1 MKRTLR
7 ILLLVAL
14 AALMLT
20 VSALADMGPKPL
32 LTLRVENAPQEPYY
46 LDILAEGV
54 FPKKDYNGIIWNYDE
69 EERAALDQDLLAAL
83 RDAVPEGW
91 HACTAEGFDGAPTWG
106 DLYAEAWAE
115 DGAPLHSFGYVGLPQ
130 TYRVLI
136 VTQSGDIWLSDPA
149 ERASLQCTAT
159 VDYAAGTVSEAQML
173 RNGKV
178 VMKPVWQAYAV
189 ELLCTLI
196 PTLIVEGILL
206 ALFGFAKSRRNWI
219 VFFAVNLVT
228 QLGVFLSLGV
238 TAVQEGV
245 GLGYFLLLI
254 VVELVVVFAETAAFS
269 HLLTGRTRARAAA
282 YAITANLCSAVLGW
296 FLAEPVWRL
305 VVSIS

>member
-1 MKRTLR
+1 MKRKLR
-7 ILLLVAL
+7 ILLLTALTAL
-14 AALMLT
+14 ALT
-20 VSALADMGPKPL
+20 VPALADMGPKPL
-32 LTLRVENAPQEPYY
+32 LTIRVENAPQEPYY
-46 LDILAEGV
+46 LDILAQGE
-54 FPKKDYNGIIWNYDE
+54 FSDRDYNGITWNYDE
-69 EERAALDQDLLAAL
+69 EERAALDQDLLDAL

-106 DLYAEAWAE
+106 ELYAETWTE

-149 ERASLQCTAT
+149 ERVSLQCTAA

-173 RNGKV
+173 RSGQV
-178 VMKPVWQAYAV
+178 VATPAWRAYAA

-196 PTLIVEGILL
+196 PTLIVEGVLL

-219 VFFAVNLVT
+219 AFFAVNLVT

-238 TAVQEGV
+238 TAVREGV

-254 VVELVVVFAETAAFS
+254 VVELVVLAAETAAFPR
-269 HLLTGRTRARAAA
+269 LLTGRTRSRAAA
-282 YAITANLCSAVLGW
+282 YAVTANLCSAVLGW
-296 FLAEPVWRL
+296 FLAEPVWRF

>member
-7 ILLLVAL
+7 ILGLSAL
-14 AALMLT
+14 TMCLLT
-20 VSALADMGPKPL
+20 VFALADMGPKPL
-32 LTLRVENAPQEPYY
+32 LTLRVEHAPQEPYY
-46 LDILAEGV
+46 LDILAEGD
-54 FPKKDYNGIIWNYDE
+54 FSGQDYNGISWNYDE
-69 EERAALDQDLLAAL
+69 AERASLDQALLTAL
-83 RDAVPEGW
+83 REAVPEGW
-91 HACTAEGFDGAPTWG
+91 HACTAEGTDGPPVWG
-106 DLYAEAWAE
+106 DLYAEEWAE
-115 DGAPLHSFGYVGLPQ
+115 DGTPLHTFGYLGLPQ

-149 ERASLQCTAT
+149 ERVSLQCTAT
-159 VDYAAGTVSEAQML
+159 VDYEAGTVSEAQML

-178 VMKPVWQAYAV
+178 VTTPVWQAYAV

-196 PTLIVEGILL
+196 PTLIMEGILL

-254 VVELVVVFAETAAFS
+254 VVELVVLVVETAAFS
-269 HLLTGRTRARAAA
+269 RLLTGHTPAWATA
-282 YAITANLCSAVLGW
+282 YAIIANLCSAALGW
-296 FLAEPVWRL
+296 FLAEPVWRF